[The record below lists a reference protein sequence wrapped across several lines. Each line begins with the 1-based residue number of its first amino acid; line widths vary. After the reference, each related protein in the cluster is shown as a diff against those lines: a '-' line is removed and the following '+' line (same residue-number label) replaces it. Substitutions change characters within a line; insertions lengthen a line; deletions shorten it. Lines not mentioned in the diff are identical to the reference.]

1 MRYLGLDIGDRWI
14 GLATGDSA
22 SGLSSPV
29 RTIRRSSTGTDA
41 EAIHR
46 LYMSEG
52 AEAAVIGL
60 PYNMDGSLGPQAR
73 RTLRFAD
80 ALRAL
85 KGLAIVF
92 CDERLSSAAAGE
104 YVAATH
110 GRRPRPGER
119 IDHVAAAIILQDY
132 LDGIGHVHAP
142 ARPGAPGLAREGA

>member
-29 RTIRRSSTGTDA
+29 RTIRRSSTEADA

-60 PYNMDGSLGPQAR
+60 PYNMDGSFGPQAR

-80 ALRAL
+80 ALRTL
-85 KGLAIVF
+85 KGLAVVF
-92 CDERLSSAAAGE
+92 CDERLSSATAGE
-104 YVAATH
+104 YVASTR
-110 GRRPRPGER
+110 GRRPRER